1 MALIAYSL
9 QNRVNMV
16 LLLPYS
22 LLKEVLWS
30 LAIVSEQREE
40 VPHHVKLE
48 LSSAT
53 LIEMVVQDKLWEG
66 KSRNN
71 LLLISI

>member
-1 MALIAYSL
+1 MTLLAYSL
-9 QNRVNMV
+9 
-16 LLLPYS
+16 LE
-22 LLKEVLWS
+22 EVLWS

-53 LIEMVVQDKLWEG
+53 LIEMVVQDKLW
-66 KSRNN
+66 
-71 LLLISI
+71 